1 MSVTER
7 PGAIEK
13 QMAKSKRVLVQ
24 NDLDIVS
31 ARVEGR
37 NMAKRLGFG
46 VIDQARIATAISE
59 LARNLVLYADG
70 GQVVLQELEVE
81 GRLGIQIVCSDQG
94 PGIADIELVMQDGYS
109 TQRGLGMGLPGTRRL
124 MDEFEIESR
133 VGEGTTVTIRKWL
146 N

>member
-1 MSVTER
+1 
-7 PGAIEK
+7 
-13 QMAKSKRVLVQ
+13 MAQSKRIPVK

-37 NMAKRLGFG
+37 NMARALGFG

-59 LARNLVLYADG
+59 LARNVILYAESG
-70 GQVVLQELEVE
+70 EVE
-81 GRLGIQIVCSDQG
+81 LMTIEADGRRGIQIVCRDRG

-124 MDEFEIESR
+124 MDEFEISSEVN
-133 VGEGTTVTIRKWL
+133 VGTIVTVRKWL
-146 N
+146 K

>member
-1 MSVTER
+1 M
-7 PGAIEK
+7 GD
-13 QMAKSKRVLVQ
+13 SKKVLVH

-37 NMAKRLGFG
+37 NLAKRLGFG

-70 GQVVLQELEVE
+70 GQVLLEEVHSE
-81 GRLGIQIVCSDQG
+81 GRTGIQIVCSDDG
-94 PGIADIELVMQDGYS
+94 PGIADLELVMQDGYS

-124 MDEFEIESR
+124 MDEFEIESQIN
-133 VGEGTTVTIRKWL
+133 VGTTVTIRKWL

>member
-1 MSVTER
+1 
-7 PGAIEK
+7 
-13 QMAKSKRVLVQ
+13 
-24 NDLDIVS
+24 
-31 ARVEGR
+31 
-37 NMAKRLGFG
+37 MAKRLGFG

>member
-1 MSVTER
+1 MGD
-7 PGAIEK
+7 P
-13 QMAKSKRVLVQ
+13 KRVLVH

-37 NMAKRLGFG
+37 NLAKRLGFG

-70 GQVVLQELEVE
+70 GQVVLEEVHSE
-81 GRLGIQIVCSDQG
+81 GRIGIQIVCSDEG
-94 PGIADIELVMQDGYS
+94 PGIADLDLVMQDGYS

-124 MDEFEIESR
+124 MDEFEIESQIN
-133 VGEGTTVTIRKWL
+133 VGTTVTIRKWL